1 MDPVTTQDF
10 SNFELDVASLP
21 KFEEVKLHPIS
32 KKYLVKLQVG
42 TTISFLF
49 FAVGIFLGYSFLP
62 AEFHNYLL
70 WATIVIVLLFG
81 WSFFNNVMY
90 VRRSGYTLREQDI
103 IFKRGFLFERTTVV
117 PFNRIQHVSVERSF
131 LDKMLNIATIKVF
144 TAGGSGSDLSVPGI
158 NPEIASSVKEEI
170 SARIFNHA

>member
-1 MDPVTTQDF
+1 MDPVATPQF
-10 SNFELDVASLP
+10 SNFEIDVTSLP
-21 KFEEVKLHPIS
+21 KHEEVELHPIS

-62 AEFHNYLL
+62 DEFHTYLL
-70 WATIVIVLLFG
+70 WGTVLIFLLFG

-90 VRRSGYTLREQDI
+90 VKRSGYALREQDI

-131 LDKMLNIATIKVF
+131 LDKMLNIATVKVF
-144 TAGGSGSDLSVPGI
+144 TAGGSGSDVSVPGI
-158 NPEIASSVKEEI
+158 KPQTATSVKEEI

>member
-1 MDPVTTQDF
+1 MDPIAAENF
-10 SNFELDVASLP
+10 SNLQVDVDSLP
-21 KFEEVKLHPIS
+21 KFEEVNLQPIS

-49 FAVGIFLGYSFLP
+49 FIVGLIVAFYFSPSEVHKYLWIGLGLI
-62 AEFHNYLL
+62 LL
-70 WATIVIVLLFG
+70 IFG

-90 VRRSGYTLREQDI
+90 IRRSGYGLREQDI

-131 LDKMLNIATIKVF
+131 MDKMLNIATVKVF
-144 TAGGSGSDLSVPGI
+144 TAGGSGSDISIPGI
-158 NPEIASSVKEEI
+158 VPATATSLKEEI
-170 SARIFNHA
+170 SARIYKHA

>member
-1 MDPVTTQDF
+1 MDPIAAENF
-10 SNFELDVASLP
+10 SNFELEVASLP

-62 AEFHNYLL
+62 AEFHNYFL
-70 WATIVIVLLFG
+70 WAAIVIFLLFG

-90 VRRSGYTLREQDI
+90 VKRSGYALREQDI
-103 IFKRGFLFERTTVV
+103 VFKRGFLFERTTVV
-117 PFNRIQHVSVERSF
+117 PFNRIQHVTVERSF
-131 LDKMLNIATIKVF
+131 MDKMLNIATIKVF
-144 TAGGSGSDLSVPGI
+144 TAGGSGSDVSVPGI
-158 NPEIASSVKEEI
+158 KPATASSVKEEI
-170 SARIFNHA
+170 SGRIYKHA